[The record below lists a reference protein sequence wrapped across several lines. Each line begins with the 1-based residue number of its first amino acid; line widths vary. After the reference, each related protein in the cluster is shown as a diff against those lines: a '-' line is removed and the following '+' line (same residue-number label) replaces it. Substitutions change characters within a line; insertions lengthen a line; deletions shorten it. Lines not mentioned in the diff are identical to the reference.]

1 MNLAFLHRWYLHIV
15 AVEVGQVSVRIVRA
29 EEREAFKLYFSHGE
43 DAVATVLCA
52 ISVVDRN
59 I

>member
-1 MNLAFLHRWYLHIV
+1 MNLPFFHRRYLHIV
-15 AVEVGQVSVRIVRA
+15 TVEVGQVSIRIVRA
-29 EEREAFKLYFSHGE
+29 EEREAFKVYFSHGE

-52 ISVVDRN
+52 ISVINRD